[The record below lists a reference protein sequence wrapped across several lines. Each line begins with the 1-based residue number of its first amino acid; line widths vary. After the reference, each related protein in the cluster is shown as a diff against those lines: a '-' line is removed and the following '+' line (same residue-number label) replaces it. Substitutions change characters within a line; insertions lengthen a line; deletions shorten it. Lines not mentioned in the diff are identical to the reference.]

1 MTDVP
6 GDTFGTEPVN
16 PTEADGRQALRDHL
30 LERAAQ
36 ARRKHGPHIGPDEIR
51 RILDDREVMRY
62 PTGLRFDAEPL
73 RPGEFALAVALGT
86 HPRAGFCL
94 YVHPRFEQRPE
105 AWAALLAYHIPPINY
120 GDIVTPE
127 DCEHFGA
134 FLLGLGVEEYYARLC
149 GYCDEI
155 WGPSDRADV

>member
-1 MTDVP
+1 MSQVP
-6 GDTFGTEPVN
+6 GHDE
-16 PTEADGRQALRDHL
+16 PTEAAPPSEAEGRLALRDHL
-30 LERAAQ
+30 LEKAGQ
-36 ARRKHGPHIGPDEIR
+36 ARRRHGPRIGPDEIR
-51 RILDDREVMRY
+51 RILDDREVVRY

-86 HPRAGFCL
+86 HPRAGFCV
-94 YVHPRFEQRPE
+94 YVHPRFEHRPE
-105 AWAALLAYHIPPINY
+105 AWAALIAYHIPPINY

-134 FLLGLGVEEYYARLC
+134 FLLGLEVEEYYARLC

-155 WGPSDRADV
+155 WGPPDRADA